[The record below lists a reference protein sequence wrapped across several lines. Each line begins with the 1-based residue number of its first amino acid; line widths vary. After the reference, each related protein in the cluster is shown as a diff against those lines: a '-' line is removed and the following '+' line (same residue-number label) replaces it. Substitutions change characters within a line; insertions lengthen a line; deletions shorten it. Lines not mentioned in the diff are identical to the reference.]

1 MKKICFFLL
10 CSIAEISSAWLM
22 MANSDYWNRVA
33 SNNEVM
39 KIWWRNYSADC
50 TDHELCTLS
59 QADAE
64 AIQTI
69 IDKYHYELELKGFNF
84 KEHIEL

>member
-1 MKKICFFLL
+1 MLGNKNYNHVVCILL
-10 CSIAEISSAWLM
+10 GYVYTRMLTAEAL
-22 MANSDYWNRVA
+22 
-33 SNNEVM
+33 
-39 KIWWRNYSADC
+39 KLHNYSADC